1 MKYLMMA
8 VLSLAVLKGCSQKDR
23 NIMDITEITYT
34 ASTRGYFYQV
44 KVMPTM
50 MQVRMDRRSEDGQI
64 YPIEIEDWDALLS
77 LIEAIELKKLDDIEP
92 STSWQEV
99 DRAPMAGL
107 VVETIEKK
115 FESPSFDHG
124 NPPEEIR
131 PLVEALLELAERT
144 IEN

>member
-1 MKYLMMA
+1 
-8 VLSLAVLKGCSQKDR
+8 
-23 NIMDITEITYT
+23 MDITEITYT

-44 KVMPTM
+44 MVMPTM
-50 MQVRMDRRSEDGQI
+50 LQVRMDRRSEDGQV
-64 YPIEIEDWDALLS
+64 YPIEVEEWDALLS
-77 LIEAIELKKLDDIEP
+77 QIEAIELKKLNNMES

-107 VVETIEKK
+107 VVKTMEKK

-131 PLVEALLELAERT
+131 PLVDALLELAEKT
-144 IEN
+144 IEK